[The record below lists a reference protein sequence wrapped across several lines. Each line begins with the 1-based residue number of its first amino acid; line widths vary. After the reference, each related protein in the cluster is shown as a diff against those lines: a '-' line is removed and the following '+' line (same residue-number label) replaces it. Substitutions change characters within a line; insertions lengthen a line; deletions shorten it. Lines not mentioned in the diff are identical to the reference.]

1 MGCDESKVSE
11 EESPAVMERDTQLGG
26 MPNNFTK
33 KQFQAQRN
41 GNSIE
46 DALAQISKVATNL
59 KGASPSSIKPADK
72 LCFICCNTYTK
83 AQYQLGVG
91 PLNDSTTVAINHQKR
106 GYKVYFQHNPTPDEF
121 RQFLPVFLKNATK
134 QLTVFFTGHGA
145 NVKDRD
151 GDESDGLD
159 EAMVFDTGHIVDD
172 ELVKILGEN
181 ANGTTKIL
189 LLTDCCHSGSIWDL
203 QSAGKRGGKLPNN
216 ILSISAAKDS
226 QTAKQTRMEN
236 KDQGIFSFFF
246 WKLVN
251 ENPKATA
258 SALESR
264 MNEKLNKFKQ
274 HFTAFATSSNMM
286 KEPLFP

>member
-11 EESPAVMERDTQLGG
+11 EDSPAVTERDTQLGG

-91 PLNDSTTVAINHQKR
+91 PLNDSVTVAMNHKKR
-106 GYKVYFQHNPTPDEF
+106 GYQVFFLHNPTPQEF
-121 RQFLPVFLKNATK
+121 LTFLPLFMKQTK
-134 QLTVFFTGHGA
+134 TALTVFFTGHGA
-145 NVKDRD
+145 NVKDKN
-151 GDESDGLD
+151 GDESDGFD

-172 ELVKILGEN
+172 DLVKIICEN
-181 ANGTTKIL
+181 CNGVVKVL

-203 QSAGKRGGKLPNN
+203 QSADDHGLKLPQNV
-216 ILSISAAKDS
+216 ISISAAKDS
-226 QTAKQTRMEN
+226 QTAKQTKMNN
-236 KDQGIFSFFF
+236 KDQGIFSYFF
-246 WKLVN
+246 WKLLN
-251 ENPKATA
+251 AEPKLTPKDLETKMNA
-258 SALESR
+258 S
-264 MNEKLNKFKQ
+264 LNKFKQ
-274 HFTAFATSSNMM
+274 HYTAFATSSNMM
-286 KEPLFP
+286 NQPLFA